1 MVLAGSFESLIH
13 PITVLSAIPLSLIGV
28 ALALLPMGSPIGVM
42 AIMGLIVLA
51 GVAVN
56 DAVLLLATARQLMS
70 KGENRRDALVNA
82 AGIRLRP
89 IIMTTL
95 TTVIVL
101 LPLVF
106 GTGEGVSL
114 RAPMAIT
121 IISGIIASTIG
132 SLLVL
137 PCIYL
142 LLDRMTKKLP

>member
-1 MVLAGSFESLIH
+1 MT
-13 PITVLSAIPLSLIGV
+13 P
-28 ALALLPMGSPIGVM
+28 
-42 AIMGLIVLA
+42 
-51 GVAVN
+51 
-56 DAVLLLATARQLMS
+56 VLLLATARQLMS

-82 AGIRLRP
+82 VGIRLRP
-89 IIMTTL
+89 ILMTTL

-142 LLDRMTKKLP
+142 LLDR